1 MKILVTGGAGYVGST
16 LVPLLLREG
25 HQVLVLDNLMYGGAG
40 ILPLFGL
47 PGFDFVRGDVCDA
60 ATLKRALRG
69 ADAVIHLAAI
79 VGYPACK
86 RDAALAVKVNL
97 EAARLLD
104 ALREPDQALIYA
116 STGSNYG
123 AVVGEI
129 CTEETP
135 LRPLTVYGETKTK
148 AEQGFLESG
157 NCVAF
162 RFATAFGVS
171 PRMRLDL
178 LINDFTYAAVRNR
191 NLVVYEATFKRTFI
205 HVRDMARAFLF
216 AIEHYDEMKDNAF
229 NVGCDSNNYSKREI
243 AELIR
248 SHFDFYLHFA
258 DVGSDEDKRNY
269 EVSYS
274 KIERTGFRCLISV
287 PDGVRELI
295 AATKALDVSNPYA
308 NV

>member
-25 HQVLVLDNLMYGGAG
+25 HEVLVLDNLLYGGAG

-47 PGFDFVRGDVCDA
+47 PGFDFVRGDATDA
-60 ATLKRALRG
+60 ATLKQALRG
-69 ADAVIHLAAI
+69 RDAVIHLAAL

-86 RDAALAVKVNL
+86 RDPDLALKLNL
-97 EAARLLD
+97 EGTRLLN
-104 ALREPDQALIYA
+104 ALREPDQKVIFA

-123 AVVGEI
+123 AVVGEV

-135 LRPLTVYGETKTK
+135 LRPVSLYGETKTK
-148 AEQGFLESG
+148 AEQLLLKAG
-157 NCVAF
+157 NVVVF

-178 LINDFTYAAVRNR
+178 LINDFVYAAVRNR
-191 NLVVYEATFKRTFI
+191 NLVVYEAAFKRTFI

-216 AIEHYDEMKDNAF
+216 ALEHYDAMVDEAY
-229 NVGCDSNNYSKREI
+229 NVGTETNNYSKRDI

-248 SHFDFYLHFA
+248 RHVDYYLHFA
-258 DVGSDEDKRNY
+258 DVGTDEDQRNY
-269 EVSYS
+269 EVSYR
-274 KIERTGFRCLISV
+274 KIEATGFRCLTSV
-287 PDGVRELI
+287 ESGVRELI
-295 AATKALDVSNPYA
+295 AAAAALDVSNPYA

>member
-25 HQVLVLDNLMYGGAG
+25 HEVLVLDNLVYGGGG

-47 PGFDFVRGDVCDA
+47 PGFDFIRGDVCDP

-69 ADAVIHLAAI
+69 ADAVIHLAAL

-86 RDAALAVKVNL
+86 REPELAVKVNL
-97 EAARLLD
+97 EATRLLN
-104 ALREPDQALIYA
+104 ALREPEQRVLYA

-123 AVVGEI
+123 AVVGEL
-129 CTEETP
+129 CTEDTP
-135 LRPLTVYGETKTK
+135 LRPLSLYGETKTK
-148 AEQGFLESG
+148 AEQELLKTG
-157 NCVAF
+157 NVLVF

-178 LINDFTYAAVRNR
+178 LINDFVYSAVRNR
-191 NLVVYEATFKRTFI
+191 NLLIYEASFKRTFI

-216 AIEHYDEMKDNAF
+216 ALEHYDLMADNAF
-229 NVGCDSNNYSKREI
+229 NVGTELNNYSKRDI
-243 AELIR
+243 AHLVKR
-248 SHFDFYLHFA
+248 HVDYYLHFA
-258 DVGSDEDKRNY
+258 DVGSDEDQRNY
-269 EVSYS
+269 EVSYR
-274 KIERTGFRCLISV
+274 KLEGLGFRCLTSV
-287 PDGVRELI
+287 EDGVRELI
-295 AATKALDVSNPYA
+295 AAATALDVTNPYA

>member
-25 HQVLVLDNLMYGGAG
+25 HEVRVLDSLCYGGMG
-40 ILPLFGL
+40 VLPLFGI
-47 PGFDFVRGDVCDA
+47 PTFDFIRGDVCDP

-69 ADAVIHLAAI
+69 AELIVHLAAV

-86 RDAALAVKVNL
+86 RDPDLAVKVNL
-97 EAARLLD
+97 EATRLLN
-104 ALREPDQALIYA
+104 ALREPDQKAIFA

-123 AVVGEI
+123 AVVGEL

-135 LRPLTVYGETKTK
+135 LRPLSLYGETKTK
-148 AEQGFLESG
+148 AEQELLRGG
-157 NCVAF
+157 NVVVY

-178 LINDFTYAAVRNR
+178 LINDFVYSAVRNR
-191 NLVVYEATFKRTFI
+191 NLLVYESTFKRTFI

-216 AIEHYDEMKDNAF
+216 AVDNFAAMRDQAF
-229 NVGCDSNNYSKREI
+229 NVGTESNNFSKRDI
-243 AELIR
+243 AHLIQR
-248 SHFDFYLHFA
+248 HTDYYLHFA
-258 DVGSDEDKRNY
+258 DVGSDEDQRNY
-269 EVSYS
+269 EVSYR
-274 KIERTGFRCLISV
+274 KLEATGFRCLTAV
-287 PDGVRELI
+287 EDGIRELI
-295 AATKALDVSNPYA
+295 AAASALDVQNPYA

>member
-25 HQVLVLDNLMYGGAG
+25 HEVLVLDNLTYGGGG

-47 PGFDFVRGDVCDA
+47 PGFDFIRGDVCDA
-60 ATLKRALRG
+60 ATLKRALRN
-69 ADAVIHLAAI
+69 ADAVVHLAAL

-86 RDAALAVKVNL
+86 REPEAAVKVNF
-97 EAARLLD
+97 EATRLLN
-104 ALREPDQALIYA
+104 ALREPHQKILYA

-123 AVVGEI
+123 AVVGEL

-135 LRPLTVYGETKTK
+135 LRPLSLYGETKTK
-148 AEQGFLESG
+148 AEQELLKAR
-157 NCVAF
+157 NVVVF

-178 LINDFTYAAVRNR
+178 LINDFVYSAVRNR
-191 NLVVYEATFKRTFI
+191 NLLIYEASFKRTFI

-216 AIEHYDEMKDNAF
+216 GLEHYDLMVDNAF
-229 NVGCDSNNYSKREI
+229 NVGTELNNYSKRDI
-243 AELIR
+243 AHLVKRHI
-248 SHFDFYLHFA
+248 DYYLHFA
-258 DVGSDEDKRNY
+258 DVGTDEDQRNY
-269 EVSYS
+269 EVSYR
-274 KIERTGFRCLISV
+274 KLEGLGFRCLTSV
-287 PDGVRELI
+287 EDGVRELI
-295 AATKALDVSNPYA
+295 AAASALDVSNPYA

>member
-1 MKILVTGGAGYVGST
+1 MKVLVTGGAGYVGST

-25 HQVLVLDNLMYGGAG
+25 HEVLVLDNLMYGGGG

-47 PGFDFVRGDVCDA
+47 PGFDFVRGDVSDP
-60 ATLKRALRG
+60 ATLKQALRG
-69 ADAVIHLAAI
+69 RDLIVHLAAI

-86 RDAALAVKVNL
+86 RAPELAVKVNT
-97 EAARLLD
+97 EATRLLN
-104 ALREPDQALIYA
+104 ALREPEQKLVYA

-123 AVVGEI
+123 AVVGEL

-135 LRPLTVYGETKTK
+135 LRPLTLYGETKTK
-148 AEQGFLESG
+148 AEQELLRSG
-157 NCVAF
+157 NVVVF

-178 LINDFTYAAVRNR
+178 LVNDFVYAAVRNKS
-191 NLVVYEATFKRTFI
+191 LLIYESTFKRTFI

-216 AIEHYDEMKDNAF
+216 ALENYDAMAGNAY
-229 NVGCDSNNYSKREI
+229 NVGTESNNYSKREI

-248 SHFDFYLHFA
+248 RHHDFYLHYA
-258 DVGSDEDKRNY
+258 DVGSDEDQRNY
-269 EVSYS
+269 EVSYR
-274 KIERTGFRCLISV
+274 KLEREGFRCLTSV
-287 PDGVRELI
+287 EDGVRELV
-295 AATKALDVSNPYA
+295 AAARALDVTNPYA

>member
-16 LVPLLLREG
+16 LVPMLLAAG
-25 HQVLVLDNLMYGGAG
+25 HEVLVLDSLMYGGGG

-47 PGFDFVRGDVCDA
+47 EGFDFIRGDVTDA

-69 ADAVIHLAAI
+69 RDAVIHLAAI

-86 RDAALAVKVNL
+86 RDPDVAVKVNL
-97 EAARLLD
+97 EATRLLN
-104 ALREPDQALIYA
+104 ALREPEQRVLFA

-123 AVVGEI
+123 AVVGEL

-135 LRPLTVYGETKTK
+135 LRPLSLYGETKTK
-148 AEQGFLESG
+148 AEQELLKAG
-157 NCVAF
+157 NAVIF

-178 LINDFTYAAVRNR
+178 LINDFVYAAVRNR
-191 NLVVYEATFKRTFI
+191 NLLIYEATFKRTFI

-216 AIEHYDEMKDNAF
+216 ALEHHDRMRDNAY
-229 NVGCDSNNYSKREI
+229 NVGTESNNFSKREV
-243 AELIR
+243 AHLVQR
-248 SHFDFYLHFA
+248 HVDYYLHFA
-258 DVGSDEDKRNY
+258 EVGSDEDQRNY
-269 EVSYS
+269 VVSYE
-274 KIERTGFRCLISV
+274 KIRAAGFECKTSV
-287 PDGVRELI
+287 ESGIRELI
-295 AATKALDVSNPYA
+295 AAATALDVSNPYA